1 MDSAA
6 QEEQIRDELRD
17 KASEIMLY
25 FTSKVVLT
33 QLVQEAPF
41 MKN

>member
-6 QEEQIRDELRD
+6 QEEQKRDGVRD

-25 FTSKVVLT
+25 FTSKSVLT
-33 QLVQEAPF
+33 QLVQEAQF
-41 MKN
+41 IKN